1 MRIGTNI
8 KRLREDKGLTQE
20 NLAEMLGVTFQAV
33 SAWERDEYRP
43 EFDTFVRLTEILE
56 VPATEII
63 EDKSATFNTKKFI
76 YDWEHMKTIVKTSA
90 KAAGMTDTLKA
101 VDLAVKAHEGQ
112 TRKKSDMPYIYHPLN
127 MACHALSMGIKED
140 AVIAAIM
147 LHDVVE
153 DCVKED
159 GTPYT
164 PADLPVSEE
173 AREIGRLMTHADT
186 TDENREEVM
195 DAYYTAIAKNPKAA
209 LVKCIDRCNNLTTMS
224 WGLSRK
230 RIYRYIVETDR
241 YYPALL
247 KAIKDTPEYNNA
259 AWLLKYQIESM
270 LDIYKRLI

>member
-8 KRLREDKGLTQE
+8 KRLREEKGLTQE

-43 EFDTFVRLTEILE
+43 EFDTFVRLTEILG
-56 VPATEII
+56 VPATAII
-63 EDKSATFNTKKFI
+63 DDKSATFNTKKFI
-76 YDWEHMKTIVKTSA
+76 YDWEHMKTFVKTSA

-173 AREIGRLMTHADT
+173 AREIVRLMTHEDT
-186 TDENREEVM
+186 TDENRDEVI

-230 RIYRYIVETDR
+230 RINHYIVETDR

-270 LDIYKRLI
+270 LDIYKRLM

>member
-1 MRIGTNI
+1 
-8 KRLREDKGLTQE
+8 
-20 NLAEMLGVTFQAV
+20 
-33 SAWERDEYRP
+33 
-43 EFDTFVRLTEILE
+43 
-56 VPATEII
+56 
-63 EDKSATFNTKKFI
+63 
-76 YDWEHMKTIVKTSA
+76 
-90 KAAGMTDTLKA
+90 
-101 VDLAVKAHEGQ
+101 
-112 TRKKSDMPYIYHPLN
+112 
-127 MACHALSMGIKED
+127 MACHALSMGTKED

-173 AREIGRLMTHADT
+173 AREIVRLMTHEDT
-186 TDENREEVM
+186 TDENRDEVM

>member
-8 KRLREDKGLTQE
+8 KRLREEKGLTQE
-20 NLAEMLGVTFQAV
+20 KLAEMLDVTFQAV
-33 SAWERDEYRP
+33 SSWERDEYRP

-76 YDWEHMKTIVKTSA
+76 YDWEHMKTFVKTSA

-164 PADLPVSEE
+164 PADLSVSEE
-173 AREIGRLMTHADT
+173 AREIVRLMTHEDT
-186 TDENREEVM
+186 TDENRDEVM
-195 DAYYTAIAKNPKAA
+195 DTYYTAIAKNPKAA

-224 WGLSRK
+224 WGLSRR